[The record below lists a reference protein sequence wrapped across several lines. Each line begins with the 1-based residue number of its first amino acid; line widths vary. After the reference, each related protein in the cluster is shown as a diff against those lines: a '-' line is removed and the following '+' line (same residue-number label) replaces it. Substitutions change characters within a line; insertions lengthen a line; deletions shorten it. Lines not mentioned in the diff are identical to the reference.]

1 MKIAYIIYPEVIVSN
16 KSNGVRA
23 QAMVWGDALKD
34 LGHDVT
40 YIDNWGNYDWRE
52 YDVLHFFG
60 SGLWTISL
68 AKRLSNLNKNI
79 VLSPIIDPIP
89 KPQYIKY
96 KLKYYLSSLTQNKI
110 NFNDNIYEDSLS
122 YALFKKILVRSSFE
136 KEYINRVYHVANSQI
151 RVVQLAF
158 DKKLEA
164 VSFDI
169 DSKQE
174 VCLHISSIYQPRKN
188 VIRLVDAAKKYGF
201 NLILAGN
208 TGSDEQF
215 RPIKDAIGNAS
226 NIEVLGFVSEK
237 EKLELYRKAKV
248 FALPS
253 IQEGVGIVA
262 LDAAVLGCEIAI
274 TDIGGPKEYYY
285 GKCAEVAPYDVDSI
299 GQGITSLLNGEKQY
313 QPSLS
318 KDLIA
323 KYSPGAMANKLVN
336 VYKEL

>member
-1 MKIAYIIYPEVIVSN
+1 M
-16 KSNGVRA
+16 
-23 QAMVWGDALKD
+23 
-34 LGHDVT
+34 
-40 YIDNWGNYDWRE
+40 
-52 YDVLHFFG
+52 
-60 SGLWTISL
+60 
-68 AKRLSNLNKNI
+68 
-79 VLSPIIDPIP
+79 
-89 KPQYIKY
+89 
-96 KLKYYLSSLTQNKI
+96 
-110 NFNDNIYEDSLS
+110 
-122 YALFKKILVRSSFE
+122 VRSSFE

-174 VCLHISSIYQPRKN
+174 LCLHISSIYQPRKN

-237 EKLELYRKAKV
+237 EKLELYQKAKV

-318 KDLIA
+318 KELIA

>member
-1 MKIAYIIYPEVIVSN
+1 M
-16 KSNGVRA
+16 
-23 QAMVWGDALKD
+23 
-34 LGHDVT
+34 
-40 YIDNWGNYDWRE
+40 
-52 YDVLHFFG
+52 
-60 SGLWTISL
+60 
-68 AKRLSNLNKNI
+68 
-79 VLSPIIDPIP
+79 
-89 KPQYIKY
+89 
-96 KLKYYLSSLTQNKI
+96 
-110 NFNDNIYEDSLS
+110 
-122 YALFKKILVRSSFE
+122 
-136 KEYINRVYHVANSQI
+136 
-151 RVVQLAF
+151 
-158 DKKLEA
+158 
-164 VSFDI
+164 
-169 DSKQE
+169 
-174 VCLHISSIYQPRKN
+174 CLHISSIYQPRKN

-237 EKLELYRKAKV
+237 EKLELYQKAKV

-318 KDLIA
+318 KELIA